1 MPQYALEALRS
12 KCCARQYR
20 GYLLSYRGR
29 EGNQQIMQITCNI
42 TDGIALL
49 QMDDGKK
56 NAITLAALKEL
67 HEAFSEAESNADVIV
82 IAGRPG
88 AFCAG
93 FELTAMTGEDREMA
107 LQLGKAG
114 GQLATRLYGC
124 GKPLVAAC
132 TGHAFTIGL
141 LWMLACDTR
150 IGARG
155 AYKFGMTETA
165 LGALLT
171 PWTMELL
178 QSRLAPTHFVP
189 ITVQSKIL
197 GPEEAVTAGFLDKL
211 VDDDQV
217 LQAALSAAHELQQ
230 LPAKTYSINKLA
242 VREAALERMR
252 VDLSD

>member
-1 MPQYALEALRS
+1 MRV
-12 KCCARQYR
+12 
-20 GYLLSYRGR
+20 
-29 EGNQQIMQITCNI
+29 TCNI

-56 NAITLAALKEL
+56 NAITLTALADL
-67 HEAFSEAESNADVIV
+67 HEAFSEAEANADAIV
-82 IAGRPG
+82 LAGRPG
-88 AFCAG
+88 SFCAG
-93 FELTAMTGEDREMA
+93 FELTAMTGEDRDIA

-114 GQLATRLYGC
+114 GRLAIRLYGC

-150 IGARG
+150 IGERG

-178 QSRLAPTHFVP
+178 QARVAPTHFVP
-189 ITVQSKIL
+189 VTVQSKIL
-197 GPEEAVTAGFLDKL
+197 DPQQAVTAGFLDEL
-211 VDDDQV
+211 VDEG
-217 LQAALSAAHELQQ
+217 QALETALSTAYELQQ

-252 VDLSD
+252 IDLSD